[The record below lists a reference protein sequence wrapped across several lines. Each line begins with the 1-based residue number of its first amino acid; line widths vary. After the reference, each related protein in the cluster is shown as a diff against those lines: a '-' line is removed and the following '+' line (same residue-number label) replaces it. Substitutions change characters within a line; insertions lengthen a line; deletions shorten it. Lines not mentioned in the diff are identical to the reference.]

1 MNLTS
6 IQNAAVARGI
16 ARSVT
21 GVSQDRIIPRAK
33 TNRSRRAMTIMDVLI
48 ASTIATILF
57 AALGTL
63 AVSTAR
69 SFVALGNYGD
79 LDRASRNALDILG
92 RDVRQSRA
100 VTAYTPTQISLLAN
114 DNSTNTYS
122 YNSST
127 GNLTRQSGGTT
138 TVLLTQCDY
147 LNFNIYQRNPS
158 NNWSWYPV
166 ASNQVSTAKLI
177 DVSWKCSRKIL
188 GEKVNTE
195 SVQTAKI
202 VIRN

>member
-1 MNLTS
+1 MNVTS
-6 IQNAAVARGI
+6 IHNAAA
-16 ARSVT
+16 A
-21 GVSQDRIIPRAK
+21 
-33 TNRSRRAMTIMDVLI
+33 NRSRRAMTLMEVLI
-48 ASTIATILF
+48 ASTISVVVF
-57 AALGTL
+57 AAVGKL

-69 SFVALGNYGD
+69 SFVAMGNYGD
-79 LDRASRNALDILG
+79 LDRASRTALDILS
-92 RDVRQSRA
+92 RDVRQSRQLL
-100 VTAYTPTQISLLAN
+100 TYTPKQISLRAN
-114 DNSTNTYS
+114 DNGTNTYS

-127 GNLTRQSGGTT
+127 GNLTRQSGGTNK
-138 TVLLTQCDY
+138 VLLTQCDY
-147 LNFNIYQRNPS
+147 LNFSIYQRNPS

-166 ASNQVSTAKLI
+166 SSSQLATTKLI

>member
-1 MNLTS
+1 MNVTL
-6 IQNAAVARGI
+6 IQNAAA
-16 ARSVT
+16 
-21 GVSQDRIIPRAK
+21 
-33 TNRSRRAMTIMDVLI
+33 TNGSRRAMTLLEVLI
-48 ASTIATILF
+48 AAMIATIVF
-57 AALGTL
+57 AAIGTL
-63 AVSTAR
+63 AVFTTR

-79 LDRASRNALDILG
+79 LDRASRNALDLLS

-100 VTAYTPTQISLLAN
+100 LTAYTPTRISLLDN
-114 DNSTNTYS
+114 DNVSTLIYN

-127 GNLTRQSGGTT
+127 GNFTRQSGSDTK
-138 TVLLTQCDY
+138 VLLTQCDY

-166 ASNQVSTAKLI
+166 ASNQISTAKLI
-177 DVSWKCSRKIL
+177 DVSWRCSRQIL
-188 GEKVNTE
+188 GQKVNTE

>member
-1 MNLTS
+1 MRLTS
-6 IQNAAVARGI
+6 IQIAAAANRG
-16 ARSVT
+16 
-21 GVSQDRIIPRAK
+21 
-33 TNRSRRAMTIMDVLI
+33 RRAMTLMDVLI
-48 ASTIATILF
+48 ATTIATILF
-57 AALGTL
+57 AMVGTL

-69 SFVALGNYGD
+69 SFKALGNYAD
-79 LDRASRNALDILG
+79 LDRASRDALDILS

-100 VTAYTPTQISLLAN
+100 LTYYEPTRISLVDN
-114 DNSTNTYS
+114 DNSSLTYS
-122 YNSST
+122 YNPST
-127 GNLTRQSGGTT
+127 GNVTRQSGGTT
-138 TVLLTQCDY
+138 KVLLTECDY
-147 LNFNIYQRNPS
+147 LNFKIYQRNPS

-166 ASNQVSTAKLI
+166 SGNQLSTAKLI

>member
-1 MNLTS
+1 MNVTS
-6 IQNAAVARGI
+6 IQNAPAAAR
-16 ARSVT
+16 
-21 GVSQDRIIPRAK
+21 
-33 TNRSRRAMTIMDVLI
+33 NRRAMTLMDVLI
-48 ASTIATILF
+48 AVTITTILF
-57 AALGTL
+57 AAIGTL

-79 LDRASRNALDILG
+79 LDRASRDALDVLS

-100 VTAYTPTQISLLAN
+100 VTAYTPKQISLLAN
-114 DNSTNTYS
+114 DNSTLTYT
-122 YNSST
+122 YDPST
-127 GNLTRQSGGTT
+127 GNFTRQSGAQTK
-138 TVLLTQCDY
+138 VLLSQCDY

-166 ASNQVSTAKLI
+166 ASNLLSTAKLI

-188 GEKVNTE
+188 GQKINTE
-195 SVQTAKI
+195 SVQTAKV

>member
-1 MNLTS
+1 MNVTS
-6 IQNAAVARGI
+6 IQNAAA
-16 ARSVT
+16 
-21 GVSQDRIIPRAK
+21 AK
-33 TNRSRRAMTIMDVLI
+33 RSRLAMTLVEVLVAAAI
-48 ASTIATILF
+48 STIVF
-57 AALGTL
+57 AAIGTL

-69 SFVALGNYGD
+69 SFVALGNYAD
-79 LDRASRNALDILG
+79 LDRASRDALDILS
-92 RDVRQSRA
+92 RDVREARA
-100 VTAYTPTQISLLAN
+100 LTAYTPRQISLLTL
-114 DNSTNTYS
+114 DNSTLIYS

-127 GNLTRQSGGTT
+127 GNFTRQSAGNTK
-138 TVLLTQCDY
+138 VLLTECDY

-166 ASNQVSTAKLI
+166 ASNQITTAKLL

-188 GEKVNTE
+188 GQKVNTE